1 MFCGLGT
8 GGGAGSFQ
16 LFKRFMFAGNDDLR
30 QGKVPVL
37 EPRRL
42 QFDAEPSGD
51 FGLAQAHLLD
61 FPPVELQSFQA
72 VVQFQNK
79 VDVFVIVCWED
90 GEVVFSCGVG
100 VVFGENLMF
109 FRFKSSEKNV
119 SPTLLQG

>member
-8 GGGAGSFQ
+8 VGGGAGSFQ
-16 LFKRFMFAGNDDLR
+16 LFKRFVFAWNDDLR

-37 EPRRL
+37 KPRRL

-61 FPPVELQSFQA
+61 FPPVELQPFQV

-79 VDVFVIVCWED
+79 VNVFMPLMTVRG
-90 GEVVFSCGVG
+90 GELSLKYEGRFEKDYADHTGMV
-100 VVFGENLMF
+100 NLKVNF
-109 FRFKSSEKNV
+109 
-119 SPTLLQG
+119 